1 MKPGTKLAI
10 LLISCVAMWGGIGY
24 AFHYFGQ
31 PSKRAQSVAEKAL
44 MASVDNPES
53 VKVIAVSKPDS
64 VFGRNY
70 INNDEKMAIA
80 MSMMKV
86 NEQVMSRTDGL
97 QNLDFEDNAVSEL
110 VGRQMSAM
118 AALRSMV
125 GFEAPDDPRKPFS
138 GWKVKIEYEAL
149 SESGSPYRSE
159 YWFILDRDA
168 QCVVNSFEIPLL

>member
-1 MKPGTKLAI
+1 MKPGMKLAI

-86 NEQVMSRTDGL
+86 NEQVMSRTGI
-97 QNLDFEDNAVSEL
+97 QNSEFEDRKSYSSL
-110 VGRQMSAM
+110 SA
-118 AALRSMV
+118 
-125 GFEAPDDPRKPFS
+125 GQ
-138 GWKVKIEYEAL
+138 EYKYSKL
-149 SESGSPYRSE
+149 
-159 YWFILDRDA
+159 
-168 QCVVNSFEIPLL
+168 

>member
-1 MKPGTKLAI
+1 MKLTI
-10 LLISCVAMWGGIGY
+10 LLISGVIIWGSIFFAIGC
-24 AFHYFGQ
+24 GNN
-31 PSKRAQSVAEKAL
+31 PKERAKSVAEKSLLAC
-44 MASVDNPES
+44 VDCPET
-53 VKVIAVSKPDS
+53 VRIKAVSKPDS

-70 INNDEKMAIA
+70 INDDEKMAIA

-118 AALRSMV
+118 SALRSMV
-125 GFEAPDDPRKPFS
+125 GFETPDAPRKPFS

>member
-1 MKPGTKLAI
+1 MKPGMKLTI
-10 LLISCVAMWGGIGY
+10 LLISGVIIWGSIFFAIGC
-24 AFHYFGQ
+24 GNN
-31 PSKRAQSVAEKAL
+31 PKERAKSVAEKSLLAC
-44 MASVDNPES
+44 VDCPET
-53 VKVIAVSKPDS
+53 VRIKAVSKPDS

-97 QNLDFEDNAVSEL
+97 QNLNFEDNAVSEL

-118 AALRSMV
+118 SALRSLV
-125 GFEAPDDPRKPFS
+125 GFETPDAPRKPFS

>member
-97 QNLDFEDNAVSEL
+97 QNLDFEDNAVS
-110 VGRQMSAM
+110 GKGA
-118 AALRSMV
+118 
-125 GFEAPDDPRKPFS
+125 
-138 GWKVKIEYEAL
+138 
-149 SESGSPYRSE
+149 
-159 YWFILDRDA
+159 
-168 QCVVNSFEIPLL
+168 

>member
-97 QNLDFEDNAVSEL
+97 QNLNLRTTPFPSL
-110 VGRQMSAM
+110 SA
-118 AALRSMV
+118 ARCRRCPLSARWWALRLLTLHAS
-125 GFEAPDDPRKPFS
+125 R
-138 GWKVKIEYEAL
+138 
-149 SESGSPYRSE
+149 SP
-159 YWFILDRDA
+159 A
-168 QCVVNSFEIPLL
+168 GK

>member
-44 MASVDNPES
+44 MASVDNPCLLYTS
-53 VKVIAVSKPDS
+53 DS

-118 AALRSMV
+118 SALRSMV
-125 GFEAPDDPRKPFS
+125 GFETPDAPRKPFS